1 MCVTYQLGSAED
13 HRKKMGNK
21 LYVGNLSYNTT
32 EGDLQS
38 LFSQAGAVQEVAI
51 VLDRMTNQ
59 SRGFGFVTMAS
70 NDDASKA
77 INMFHGKDVDGRT
90 LVVNEA
96 RPPAPREG
104 GFGGGSGGGGG
115 RSSGGGGGRS
125 SGGGFGG
132 GRSSGGGG
140 DRGGRGGDRGGRGGD
155 RGGSRY

>member
-1 MCVTYQLGSAED
+1 MCATYQFGSAED

-32 EGDLQS
+32 EGDLQTM
-38 LFSQAGAVQEVAI
+38 FSQAGTVQEVAI

-104 GFGGGSGGGGG
+104 GFGGGAGGRSSGGGG
-115 RSSGGGGGRS
+115 RSSGGGGGGGDR
-125 SGGGFGG
+125 GGFGG
-132 GRSSGGGG
+132 GGRSGGSGGRSGGRSGGG
-140 DRGGRGGDRGGRGGD
+140 DRGGR
-155 RGGSRY
+155 Y

>member
-1 MCVTYQLGSAED
+1 
-13 HRKKMGNK
+13 MGNK

-32 EGDLQS
+32 EGDLQTM
-38 LFSQAGAVQEVAI
+38 FSQAGTVQEVAI

-104 GFGGGSGGGGG
+104 GFGGGAGGRSSGGGG
-115 RSSGGGGGRS
+115 RSSGGG
-125 SGGGFGG
+125 
-132 GRSSGGGG
+132 SGGGG
-140 DRGGRGGDRGGRGGD
+140 DRGGFGGGGRSGGSGGRSGGRSGGGDRGGR
-155 RGGSRY
+155 Y

>member
-1 MCVTYQLGSAED
+1 
-13 HRKKMGNK
+13 MGNK

-32 EGDLQS
+32 EGDLQTM
-38 LFSQAGAVQEVAI
+38 FSQAGTVQEVAI

-104 GFGGGSGGGGG
+104 GFGGGAGGRSSGGGG
-115 RSSGGGGGRS
+115 RSSGGGGGGDR
-125 SGGGFGG
+125 GGFGG
-132 GRSSGGGG
+132 GGRSGGSGGRSGGRSGGG
-140 DRGGRGGDRGGRGGD
+140 DRGGR
-155 RGGSRY
+155 Y

>member
-1 MCVTYQLGSAED
+1 
-13 HRKKMGNK
+13 MGNK

-32 EGDLQS
+32 EGDLQTM
-38 LFSQAGAVQEVAI
+38 FSQAGTVQEVAI

-104 GFGGGSGGGGG
+104 GFGGGAGGRSSGGGG
-115 RSSGGGGGRS
+115 RSSGGGVVIVAAS
-125 SGGGFGG
+125 AAAVVAAAAVAAVVVAAVAAIAADATNSFV
-132 GRSSGGGG
+132 
-140 DRGGRGGDRGGRGGD
+140 
-155 RGGSRY
+155 Y

>member
-1 MCVTYQLGSAED
+1 MGS
-13 HRKKMGNK
+13 K

-38 LFSQAGAVQEVAI
+38 LFAQAGTVQEVAI

-70 NDDASKA
+70 NDEASKA

-104 GFGGGSGGGGG
+104 GFGGGGGG

-125 SGGGFGG
+125 GGGFGG
-132 GRSSGGGG
+132 
-140 DRGGRGGDRGGRGGD
+140 GGRGGDRGGRGGD
-155 RGGSRY
+155 RGGRDRDRGGRY